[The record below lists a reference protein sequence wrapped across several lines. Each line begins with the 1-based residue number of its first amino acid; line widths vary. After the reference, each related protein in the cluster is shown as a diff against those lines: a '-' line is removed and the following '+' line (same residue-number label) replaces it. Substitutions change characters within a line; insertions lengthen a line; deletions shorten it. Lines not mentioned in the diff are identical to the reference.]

1 MSGYS
6 WRQPE
11 SWHLPAAG
19 LPGKPHM
26 LSVYCTAT
34 RLHSD
39 LGFVETSQ
47 TDPRTLSRG
56 DLMNPAVCEALRSE
70 WPHRADI
77 PEGEKHRAPQG
88 GYHCDWCQEAGSQ
101 GPGLGQGPQVVREV
115 TRAPWRR

>member
-56 DLMNPAVCEALRSE
+56 DLMNPAVREALRPRVASWSLLSRRRE
-70 WPHRADI
+70 T
-77 PEGEKHRAPQG
+77 QG
-88 GYHCDWCQEAGSQ
+88 
-101 GPGLGQGPQVVREV
+101 R
-115 TRAPWRR
+115 TRWLSP